1 MKSVNEY
8 NAALSVYNAQKAQLS
23 PVDKLNEQLK
33 LQKLKQ
39 AIYLEVIQEV
49 QSKLSST
56 KSDLSQQ
63 IKQYGNV
70 ITNTNSKLSQF
81 QSRLP

>member
-8 NAALSVYNAQKAQLS
+8 NSALEVYNNQKASLS

-39 AIYLEVIQEV
+39 AIYLEVIQNV
-49 QSKLSST
+49 QTKLSST
-56 KSDLSQQ
+56 KTDL
-63 IKQYGNV
+63 
-70 ITNTNSKLSQF
+70 
-81 QSRLP
+81 

>member
-8 NAALSVYNAQKAQLS
+8 NSALEVYNTQKASLS

-49 QSKLSST
+49 QSKLLST
-56 KSDLSQQ
+56 KTDLSQ
-63 IKQYGNV
+63 
-70 ITNTNSKLSQF
+70 
-81 QSRLP
+81 